1 MSAKTATKT
10 KYDNLLESRQT
21 PAQAPP
27 IQEPEQAIAAAPA
40 APSSAT
46 KPSKGRLAKSKDPN
60 KNSYTLILD
69 IATHTDA
76 NAILKKLRTGDD
88 LSDLTQRLLADWVE
102 KNKSK
107 VA

>member
-1 MSAKTATKT
+1 MSAKTTKT

-27 IQEPEQAIAAAPA
+27 IQEPEQTTPDAPA
-40 APSSAT
+40 APSAAA
-46 KPSKGRLAKSKDPN
+46 KPSKGRIAKSKDPN
-60 KNSYTLILD
+60 KNPYTLILD

-88 LSDLTQRLLADWVE
+88 LSDLTQRLLADWVKE
-102 KNKSK
+102 NMSK

>member
-1 MSAKTATKT
+1 MSAKTAKT

-27 IQEPEQAIAAAPA
+27 IQEPEQATTATPATPRAAA
-40 APSSAT
+40 
-46 KPSKGRLAKSKDPN
+46 KPSNIRLAKSKDPN